1 MTISSILGN
10 LIVIVVLAVV
20 VALAVRSLWKS
31 HKSGGHCTGDCGSC
45 GGCHGSCRS
54 K

>member
-1 MTISSILGN
+1 MPSIIGN
-10 LIVIVVLAVV
+10 GIVIAVLVVV

-31 HKSGGHCTGDCGSC
+31 HKSGGHCNGDCSSC
-45 GGCHGSCRS
+45 GGCHHH